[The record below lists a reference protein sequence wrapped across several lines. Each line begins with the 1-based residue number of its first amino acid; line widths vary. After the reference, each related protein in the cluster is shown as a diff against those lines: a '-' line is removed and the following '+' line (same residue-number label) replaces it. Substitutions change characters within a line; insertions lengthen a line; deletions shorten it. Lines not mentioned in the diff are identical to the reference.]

1 MKRYLKNF
9 FMLFSIG
16 TISAFLFLI
25 FIAYNFGK
33 DLPNFDKLSYYQPRL
48 VSKIFTSN
56 GNFLEDYSN
65 ENRIFAKYEEIPTE
79 LINCFL
85 VSEDVN
91 FYNHIGIDIKG
102 ILRAFLKNVLK
113 TFSNKRPEGA
123 STITQQV
130 AKNFLLTN
138 EISYSR
144 KIKEIILALRMEKVL
159 KKENIMELYL
169 NEIYL
174 GDGSYGIR
182 SASLNY
188 FNKSLSDLE
197 LEEMA
202 MLAALP
208 KAPSTYNP
216 YKNPIKAM
224 KRRNWV
230 LKRLLDENFIEV
242 TEYDMNISK
251 PVKLSKTKKIL
262 NNKASF
268 FKEEVRREII
278 SKFNESK
285 LYDGGMTIMTSLDE
299 KIQLQAEESFRR
311 GINEFSNRKG
321 WQGPLANFKEKKNFV
336 KLIGQFKKPE
346 GLFDKKIGV
355 VTRINKEFIKILLS
369 DKKKVKLGFENLKL
383 IRDKKFQMKN
393 KFKIGDVIVL
403 EFDEISETYN
413 LSQIPKVNG
422 GLVVLENN
430 TGRILAMVGGYDSS
444 SSFNR
449 STQAKRQLGSS
460 FKPIVYLAALENGY
474 SPVTK
479 VLDAPFVID
488 DYSKDGIWRPTNY
501 GDKFYGLSTLRLGI
515 EKSRNLMT
523 VRLSDRIGLDK
534 IAKISTDLGIYEKF
548 PYLIS
553 SSLGSLES
561 SLIKITSAYATLA
574 NGGKKV
580 DPVIIDAI
588 YDNNGNFLFKG
599 DKRKC
604 LNCNISDK
612 SDLETSKINNFE
624 IPKIKN
630 NNKNVFSS
638 ESAYQMTSFLMGVI
652 QRGTA
657 KNINNFDF
665 QVAGKTGTTNDNQDA
680 WFVGYNSEITI
691 GVFVGYD
698 VPKSLGKFETGS
710 KVAAPIFHDLMQKIY
725 KKHKPK
731 PFVIPENIKFINVDL
746 VSGKPSSADFITEAF
761 KNNFDFDF
769 DQKNDNKSNKFD
781 LRGFY

>member
-1 MKRYLKNF
+1 
-9 FMLFSIG
+9 MLFSIG
-16 TISAFLFLI
+16 IIFSFLSLM
-25 FIAYNFGK
+25 FIAFMFGK

-91 FYNHIGIDIKG
+91 FYNHIGIDVKG
-102 ILRAFLKNVLK
+102 IFRAFFLKNVLK

-144 KIKEIILALRMEKVL
+144 KIKEIILALRMEKIL

-174 GDGSYGIR
+174 GGGSYGIR

-197 LEEMA
+197 LDEMA

-216 YKNPIKAM
+216 YKNPIKAL

-242 TEYDMNISK
+242 AEYDLMISK
-251 PVKLSKTKKIL
+251 PIKLSKSKKIL
-262 NNKASF
+262 NNRASF

-278 SKFNESK
+278 SMFNESK
-285 LYDGGMTIMTSLDE
+285 LYDSGMTIMTSLDE
-299 KIQLQAEESFRR
+299 SIQLQAEESFRK
-311 GINEFSNRKG
+311 GINEFSNRRG
-321 WQGPLANFKEKKNFV
+321 WLGPIANFKKIRNLKNLLLNLRSRKV
-336 KLIGQFKKPE
+336 CLT
-346 GLFDKKIGV
+346 DKWELSQ
-355 VTRINKEFIKILLS
+355 RINKEFIQILLS
-369 DKKKVKLGFENLKL
+369 DKKKVSLSFDNMKL
-383 IRDKKFQMKN
+383 IRDKKFQMKD

-403 EFDEISETYN
+403 EFDKTTKTYN

-523 VRLSDRIGLDK
+523 VRLSDKIGLDK
-534 IAKISTDLGIYEKF
+534 IAKVSKDLGIYEKF

-574 NGGKKV
+574 NEGKRV

-588 YDNNGNFLFKG
+588 YDKNGSFLFKG
-599 DKRKC
+599 DQRKC
-604 LNCNISDK
+604 LNCNISIK
-612 SDLETSKINNFE
+612 SDLEASKINNFE
-624 IPKIKN
+624 IPKIEKI
-630 NNKNVFSS
+630 KKIF
-638 ESAYQMTSFLMGVI
+638 
-652 QRGTA
+652 
-657 KNINNFDF
+657 F
-665 QVAGKTGTTNDNQDA
+665 QENQ
-680 WFVGYNSEITI
+680 
-691 GVFVGYD
+691 
-698 VPKSLGKFETGS
+698 
-710 KVAAPIFHDLMQKIY
+710 H
-725 KKHKPK
+725 
-731 PFVIPENIKFINVDL
+731 IK
-746 VSGKPSSADFITEAF
+746 
-761 KNNFDFDF
+761 
-769 DQKNDNKSNKFD
+769 
-781 LRGFY
+781 